1 MIVKDKIEK
10 LLTPFLNAT
19 IEKEDD
25 EWIKVEI
32 KTIVYDLLEEQEKEI
47 KRTLERW
54 LDLLETD
61 GINSKSMV
69 ANDIQAIL
77 KEIKNDKN

>member
-1 MIVKDKIEK
+1 MTYRNLKAIIKAMPIDDFSKVDINLAVDDFIKDN
-10 LLTPFLNAT
+10 FS
-19 IEKEDD
+19 
-25 EWIKVEI
+25 
-32 KTIVYDLLEEQEKEI
+32 
-47 KRTLERW
+47 RW

-77 KEIKNDKN
+77 KELKKE